1 VLRVPAT
8 LKLLAFA
15 LVGLWVLLPV
25 ASALHGA
32 EHAHR
37 YCAEHGAV
45 EEATPEAGHAP
56 GVDGPGWSAGDEA
69 VEAGHVACGFAFAHR
84 LADGAVTPR
93 RAAQALASWARD
105 AAPLRPSHA
114 VARGLPVLATAPK
127 GSPPAA

>member
-1 VLRVPAT
+1 M
-8 LKLLAFA
+8 
-15 LVGLWVLLPV
+15 LWALLPL

-45 EEATPEAGHAP
+45 EEASTGAGHAP

-69 VEAGHVACGFAFAHR
+69 VESGHVACGFAFAHR

-93 RAAQALASWARD
+93 GAVHALASYAPD
-105 AAPLRPSHA
+105 AAPLHPPHA